1 MVAVGIVIGAFV
13 TLVIFWTVGS
23 VSADSVGFW
32 SETVGFSVFEF
43 SSLYSPF
50 VRVKAAAASAAG
62 FCDSKQRGSL
72 YITLKTAVVNST
84 TAVLVFKAFS
94 VSFLMFLHFS
104 QNHLQ
109 SVHMLAIGFCNK
121 YMPCRR

>member
-13 TLVIFWTVGS
+13 TLVILGTVGS

-32 SETVGFSVFEF
+32 SEAVGFSVFEF

-50 VRVKAAAASAAG
+50 VRVKRQRQVPQ
-62 FCDSKQRGSL
+62 DSVIQSRGSL

-84 TAVLVFKAFS
+84 TAVLAFKAFQ
-94 VSFLMFLHFS
+94 FLLMFLHFS
-104 QNHLQ
+104 QKSPAIRTYVGYRFLQ
-109 SVHMLAIGFCNK
+109 
-121 YMPCRR
+121 

>member
-13 TLVIFWTVGS
+13 TLVIFSATGS

-32 SETVGFSVFEF
+32 SEAVGVSVFEF

-84 TAVLVFKAFS
+84 TAVLVFKAFF
-94 VSFLMFLHFS
+94 SFFFDVPSLFTKSPAIRTYVGYRFL
-104 QNHLQ
+104 Q
-109 SVHMLAIGFCNK
+109 
-121 YMPCRR
+121 